1 MNSNL
6 PEQQPSEEVDLGQLF
21 KLIGNAFD
29 RFFRFIGKIFK
40 GLFFLLIDLLVFIQG
55 HIKKLAL
62 VAVLGLLTGMYFDVK
77 KPPLYESHMVV
88 EPNFYS
94 TSQLY
99 TNIHSLNN
107 FIKSRDSVSLS
118 KALNIS
124 LNEAASISVIHI
136 GSAVYGNE
144 QVALY
149 DEFIKE
155 LDTASRK
162 YVNFQTYKSGF
173 TSFDSRFHDVAI
185 VSEDAEVAT
194 KTQKAIVESVD
205 DKEYFILQ
213 KELNDKNIELREKFN
228 TMQVNEIDSIQRN
241 IRDVM
246 RKTAEQP
253 NAGTNINLAES
264 SRNSGN
270 TELSLIKQ
278 LEIIKGKQ
286 VLLNAD
292 RGRTSKII
300 NIISDFPKRGVRV
313 RGFFKSNKFLF
324 FCLFVGSM
332 FGILILLE
340 LNKYLK
346 QYKFDKQSG

>member
-1 MNSNL
+1 MSTNL
-6 PEQQPSEEVDLGQLF
+6 PEQQPSEEVDMGQLF

-40 GLFFLLIDLLVFIQG
+40 GIFFLLMDLLVFIQK

-62 VAVLGLLTGMYFDVK
+62 VGILGILTGTYFDIK

-107 FIKSRDSVSLS
+107 FVNSRDSVSLS
-118 KALNIS
+118 RTLNIS
-124 LNEAASISVIHI
+124 LNEAASIKII
-136 GSAVYGNE
+136 NIERYTLGNE
-144 QVALY
+144 KVALY

-162 YVNFQTYKSGF
+162 FIDFKIYSNNFSVL
-173 TSFDSRFHDVAI
+173 DSRFHDIAIISENAKVARK
-185 VSEDAEVAT
+185 VQD
-194 KTQKAIVESVD
+194 AIVESID
-205 DKEYFILQ
+205 DKEYFVLQ
-213 KELNDKNIELREKFN
+213 KTLNDKNIELRDTLN
-228 TMQVNEIDSIQRN
+228 MMQIAEIDSIQKN

-246 RKTAEQP
+246 RRAAERP
-253 NAGTNINLAES
+253 NGASTNINLAD

-270 TELSLIKQ
+270 KELSLIQQ
-278 LEIIKGKQ
+278 LETIKRKQ
-286 VLLNAD
+286 VLLNED

-300 NIISDFPKRGVRV
+300 NVISDFPERGNRV
-313 RGFFKSNKFLF
+313 KGIFKSSKFLF
-324 FCLFVGSM
+324 FVLFIGLA
-332 FGILILLE
+332 FAILILLE

-346 QYKFDKQSG
+346 QYKLDKETK

>member
-124 LNEAASISVIHI
+124 LNEAASIKIINIERYSI
-136 GSAVYGNE
+136 GN
-144 QVALY
+144 QRVALY

-162 YVNFQTYKSGF
+162 YVDFQNYSNNFTAL
-173 TSFDSRFHDVAI
+173 DSKFHDIAI
-185 VSEDAEVAT
+185 ISKNPEVAA
-194 KTQKAIVESVD
+194 KTQKVIVESVD

-278 LEIIKGKQ
+278 LEIIKRNQ
-286 VLLNAD
+286 VLLNED
-292 RGRTSKII
+292 RGRTA
-300 NIISDFPKRGVRV
+300 NIVNVISGFPQRGVRIG
-313 RGFFKSNKFLF
+313 GFFNSNKFKF
-324 FCLFVGSM
+324 FYFFVGSM